1 MREADY
7 TAVGGGKCG
16 YDAAKATVKIKSEI
30 NIKPM
35 SDTDLE
41 AALMKSPVLV

>member
-1 MREADY
+1 MRKDDY

-30 NIKPM
+30 
-35 SDTDLE
+35 
-41 AALMKSPVLV
+41 